1 MERTTTTAVRELCEM
16 HTHLLDKDI
25 QILENLS
32 TNLSL
37 IANLNKAN
45 IFIDCPVREGK
56 HAIVVAEASAYSVK
70 SVYDHPVVGKFAYE
84 AFEPAVF
91 YVLRTGKEMFVNR
104 ALTQE
109 GAMVQQSVVPVK
121 GECNRVI
128 AVLIME
134 KVIQEEPE
142 TSNQFERQDQQ
153 HSLVPE
159 FIEESIFLINNQN
172 RLVYTNPAAINL
184 VTEIGL
190 RDCVLGDSIFDCFPD
205 FADVLASKEEI
216 LMKEINIGKKAFQ
229 IKKFH
234 LGNKNSDETF
244 IIIRDLTELRDKE
257 RELISKSVAIRE
269 IHHRV
274 KNNLQTVASLLRL
287 QMRIGAPE
295 ESKPHL
301 LVSLNRVL
309 SISSVYEIILA
320 SSHADH
326 VDLLELIKKI
336 GDMIVYT
343 EDHTRNVLSIEYTG
357 ELHSIDS
364 DIGISV
370 ALVVNELIHNC
381 VKHAFMEGTEG
392 KITVCFQ
399 KDGSELEIQ
408 VRDDGIGYSP
418 AVKPSLGLDII
429 RMTVEND
436 LDGEFSIHRIKEG
449 TLASVRFPY
458 KR

>member
-1 MERTTTTAVRELCEM
+1 MEKTSSVRELCEM
-16 HTHLLDKDI
+16 HTNLIDKDI
-25 QILENLS
+25 CILGNLS
-32 TNLSL
+32 NNLTL
-37 IANLNKAN
+37 IANLNQAN
-45 IFIDCPVREGK
+45 VFIDCPVREGK
-56 HAIVVAEASAYSVK
+56 HAIVVAEQSAHSVK
-70 SVYDHPVVGKFAYE
+70 SVYNYSVIGKIAYE

-91 YVLRTGKEMFVNR
+91 YVLRTGKDMFVNR

-109 GAMVQQSVVPVK
+109 GVMVQQSVVPVR

-134 KVIQEEPE
+134 KAIQEEPE
-142 TSNQFERQDQQ
+142 TSNFFERQDEQN
-153 HSLVPE
+153 SLVPE

-172 RLVYTNPAAINL
+172 QIVYTNPAAINL
-184 VTEIGL
+184 VTDICLTE
-190 RDCVLGDSIFDCFPD
+190 CVLGTCIFDYFPS
-205 FADVLASKEEI
+205 FADVLASTEEV
-216 LMKEINIGKKAFQ
+216 LMKELYIGKKIFQ
-229 IKKFH
+229 VKKFH
-234 LGNKNSDETF
+234 IRGKKSKEAF
-244 IIIRDLTELRDKE
+244 IIFRDMTELREKE

-287 QMRIGAPE
+287 QMRMEVPE

-320 SSHADH
+320 SSHVDH

-336 GDMIVYT
+336 GDMIVYS
-343 EDHTRNVLSIEYTG
+343 ENQESKNLSIEYIG

-364 DIGISV
+364 DIAVSV
-370 ALVVNELIHNC
+370 ALVANELIYNC
-381 VKHAFMEGTEG
+381 VRHAFSGRTTG
-392 KITVCFQ
+392 KITVSFQ

-408 VRDDGIGYSP
+408 VLDNGIGYSP
-418 AVKPSLGLDII
+418 AAKPSLGLDII

-436 LDGEFSIHRIKEG
+436 LDGEFSVCRIMEG
-449 TLASVRFPY
+449 TLASIRFPY
-458 KR
+458 NR

>member
-1 MERTTTTAVRELCEM
+1 MERTMTVRELCEV

-45 IFIDCPVREGK
+45 VFIDCPVLEGK
-56 HAIVVAEASAYSVK
+56 HAIVVAEECGHSVK

-91 YVLRTGKEMFVNR
+91 YVLRTGKDMFVNR

-109 GAMVQQSVVPVK
+109 GAMVQQSVVPIK
-121 GECNRVI
+121 GECNHVI

-134 KVIQEEPE
+134 KVIHEEPE
-142 TSNQFERQDQQ
+142 TSKQFDRQDQQ
-153 HSLVPE
+153 NSLVPE

-184 VTEIGL
+184 VSEICMT
-190 RDCVLGDSIFDCFPD
+190 DCVLGESIFDYFPG
-205 FADVLASKEEI
+205 FADVIASKEDI
-216 LMKEINIGKKAFQ
+216 LMKEMNIGKKIFQ

-257 RELISKSVAIRE
+257 KELISKSVAIRE

-320 SSHADH
+320 SSQVDH
-326 VDLLELIKKI
+326 VDLLELIRKI
-336 GDMIVYT
+336 GDMIVHT
-343 EDHTRNVLSIEYTG
+343 EGHARQSLSIEYSG
-357 ELHSIDS
+357 DELHSIDS

-381 VKHAFMEGTEG
+381 VKHAFKEGTEG

-399 KDGSELEIQ
+399 KDGPELEIQ
-408 VRDDGIGYSP
+408 VKDDGIGYSP
-418 AVKPSLGLDII
+418 AVKPTLGLDII

>member
-1 MERTTTTAVRELCEM
+1 MERTTSVRELCEM

-32 TNLSL
+32 KNLSL
-37 IANLNKAN
+37 IADLNKAN
-45 IFIDCPVREGK
+45 VFIDCPVREGK
-56 HAIVVAEASAYSVK
+56 HAIVVAEESAHSVK

-91 YVLRTGKEMFVNR
+91 YVLRTGKDMFVNR

-109 GAMVQQSVVPVK
+109 GAMVQQSVVPIK

-134 KVIQEEPE
+134 KAILEEPE
-142 TSNQFERQDQQ
+142 TLNHFDRQEQQ
-153 HSLVPE
+153 NSLVPE
-159 FIEESIFLINNQN
+159 FIEESIFLINKQN
-172 RLVYTNPAAINL
+172 RIVYTNPAAINL
-184 VTEIGL
+184 VTENCL
-190 RDCVLGDSIFDCFPD
+190 MDCVLGDCIFEYFPSFSD
-205 FADVLASKEEI
+205 ILASKEEI
-216 LMKEINIGKKAFQ
+216 LMKEMTIGKKIFQ

-234 LGNKNSDETF
+234 LGNKKSNETF

-257 RELISKSVAIRE
+257 RELISKSVVIRE

-287 QMRIGAPE
+287 QMRIGVPK

-301 LVSLNRVL
+301 SVSLNRVL

-320 SSHADH
+320 SSHVDH

-336 GDMIVYT
+336 GDMIVCT
-343 EDHTRNVLSIEYTG
+343 EDQVRNDLSIEYMG

-381 VKHAFMEGTEG
+381 VKHAFIEGTEG

-408 VRDDGIGYSP
+408 VMDNGIGYSP
-418 AVKPSLGLDII
+418 EMKTSLGLDII

-436 LDGEFSIHRIKEG
+436 LNGEFSIHRIKEG

-458 KR
+458 NR

>member
-1 MERTTTTAVRELCEM
+1 MERTMTVRDLCEL
-16 HTHLLDKDI
+16 HTHLLDSDI

-45 IFIDCPVREGK
+45 VFIDCPVREGK
-56 HAIVVAEASAYSVK
+56 HAIVVAEACGHSVN

-91 YVLRTGKEMFVNR
+91 YVLRTGKDMFVNR

-109 GAMVQQSVVPVK
+109 GAMVQQSVVPIK

-134 KVIQEEPE
+134 KVIDDESE
-142 TSNQFERQDQQ
+142 TSNQFDRQDQQ
-153 HSLVPE
+153 NSLVPE

-172 RLVYTNPAAINL
+172 RLVYTNPSAINL
-184 VTEIGL
+184 VSEICMTE
-190 RDCVLGDSIFDCFPD
+190 CVLGEFIFEYFPD
-205 FADVLASKEEI
+205 FADVLASKEDI
-216 LMKEINIGKKAFQ
+216 LMKEMNIGKKNFQ

-234 LGNKNSDETF
+234 LGNKNSNETF

-257 RELISKSVAIRE
+257 RELISKAVAISE

-295 ESKPHL
+295 EIKPHL

-320 SSHADH
+320 SSEVEH
-326 VDLLELIKKI
+326 VDLLELIRKI
-336 GDMIVYT
+336 GDMIVHT
-343 EDHTRNVLSIEYTG
+343 EDQSRQCLSIEYSG
-357 ELHSIDS
+357 GLHSIDS

-381 VKHAFMEGTEG
+381 VKHAFKEGTEG
-392 KITVCFQ
+392 KITVCFV
-399 KDGSELEIQ
+399 KDGPELEIQ

-418 AVKPSLGLDII
+418 AMKPSLGLDII

>member
-1 MERTTTTAVRELCEM
+1 MTVRDLCAL
-16 HTHLLDKDI
+16 HTHLLDSDI

-32 TNLSL
+32 TNLPL
-37 IANLNKAN
+37 IADLNKAN
-45 IFIDCPVREGK
+45 VFIDCPVREGK
-56 HAIVVAEASAYSVK
+56 HAIVVAEACGHSLK

-91 YVLRTGKEMFVNR
+91 YVLRTGKDMFVNR

-109 GAMVQQSVVPVK
+109 GAMVQQSVVPIK

-134 KVIQEEPE
+134 KVIHEEPV
-142 TSNQFERQDQQ
+142 SFNQFDRQDQQ
-153 HSLVPE
+153 NSLVPE

-184 VTEIGL
+184 VSEICL
-190 RDCVLGDSIFDCFPD
+190 TDCVLGESIFDYFPG
-205 FADVLASKEEI
+205 FADVLASKEDI
-216 LMKEINIGKKAFQ
+216 LMKEMNIGKKIIQ
-229 IKKFH
+229 LKKFH
-234 LGNKNSDETF
+234 LGNKNSNETF

-287 QMRIGAPE
+287 QMRLGAPE

-320 SSHADH
+320 SSQVDH
-326 VDLLELIKKI
+326 VDLLELIRKI
-336 GDMIVYT
+336 GDMIVHT
-343 EDHTRNVLSIEYTG
+343 EGQARQCLSIEYRG

-381 VKHAFMEGTEG
+381 VKHAFKEGAEG
-392 KITVCFQ
+392 NITVCLQ
-399 KDGSELEIQ
+399 KDGPELELQ

-418 AVKPSLGLDII
+418 AMKPSLGLDII

-436 LDGEFSIHRIKEG
+436 LDGEFSIQRIKEG

>member
-1 MERTTTTAVRELCEM
+1 MTVRELCEM
-16 HTHLLDKDI
+16 YTHLLDKDI

-45 IFIDCPVREGK
+45 VFIDCPVREGK
-56 HAIVVAEASAYSVK
+56 HAIVVAEACGHSVK

-91 YVLRTGKEMFVNR
+91 YVLRTGKDMFVNR

-134 KVIQEEPE
+134 KVIHEEPE
-142 TSNQFERQDQQ
+142 TSKQFDRQDQQ
-153 HSLVPE
+153 NSLVPE

-184 VTEIGL
+184 VSEICL
-190 RDCVLGDSIFDCFPD
+190 TDCVLGESVFDYFPG
-205 FADVLASKEEI
+205 FADVLASKEDI
-216 LMKEINIGKKAFQ
+216 LVKEMNIGKKIFQ

-234 LGNKNSDETF
+234 LGNKNSNETF

-320 SSHADH
+320 SSQVDH
-326 VDLLELIKKI
+326 VDLLELIRKI
-336 GDMIVYT
+336 GDMIVHT
-343 EDHTRNVLSIEYTG
+343 EEHARQSLSIEYSG
-357 ELHSIDS
+357 DELHSIDS

-381 VKHAFMEGTEG
+381 VKHAFEEGTEG

-399 KDGSELEIQ
+399 KDGPELEIQ
-408 VRDDGIGYSP
+408 VRDDGIGYSQ
-418 AVKPSLGLDII
+418 ALKPSLGLDII

>member
-1 MERTTTTAVRELCEM
+1 MERTMTVRDLCAL
-16 HTHLLDKDI
+16 HTHLLDSDI

-32 TNLSL
+32 TNLPL
-37 IANLNKAN
+37 IADLNKAN
-45 IFIDCPVREGK
+45 VFIDCPVREGK
-56 HAIVVAEASAYSVK
+56 HAIVVAEACGHSLK

-91 YVLRTGKEMFVNR
+91 YVLRTGKDMFVNR

-109 GAMVQQSVVPVK
+109 GAMVQQSVVPIK

-134 KVIQEEPE
+134 KVIHEEPV
-142 TSNQFERQDQQ
+142 SFNQFDRQDQQ
-153 HSLVPE
+153 NSLVPE

-184 VTEIGL
+184 VSEICL
-190 RDCVLGDSIFDCFPD
+190 TDCVLGESIFDYFPG
-205 FADVLASKEEI
+205 FADVLASKEDI
-216 LMKEINIGKKAFQ
+216 LMKEMNIGKKIIQ
-229 IKKFH
+229 LKKFH
-234 LGNKNSDETF
+234 LGNKNSNETF

-287 QMRIGAPE
+287 QMRLGAPE

-320 SSHADH
+320 SSQVDH
-326 VDLLELIKKI
+326 VDLLELIRKI
-336 GDMIVYT
+336 GDMIVHT
-343 EDHTRNVLSIEYTG
+343 EGQARQCLSIEYRG

-381 VKHAFMEGTEG
+381 VKHAFKEGAEG
-392 KITVCFQ
+392 NITVCLQ
-399 KDGSELEIQ
+399 KDGPELELQ

-418 AVKPSLGLDII
+418 AMKPSLGLDII

-436 LDGEFSIHRIKEG
+436 LDGEFSIQRIKEG

>member
-1 MERTTTTAVRELCEM
+1 MERTMTVRDLCAL
-16 HTHLLDKDI
+16 HTHLLDSDI

-37 IANLNKAN
+37 IADLNKAN
-45 IFIDCPVREGK
+45 VFIDCPVREGK
-56 HAIVVAEASAYSVK
+56 HAIVVAEACGHSVK

-91 YVLRTGKEMFVNR
+91 YVLRTGKDMFVNR

-109 GAMVQQSVVPVK
+109 GAMVQQSVVPIK

-134 KVIQEEPE
+134 KVIHEEPE
-142 TSNQFERQDQQ
+142 SFNRFDRQDQQ
-153 HSLVPE
+153 NSLVPE

-184 VTEIGL
+184 VSEICL
-190 RDCVLGDSIFDCFPD
+190 TDCVLGESIFDYFPG
-205 FADVLASKEEI
+205 FADVLASKEDI
-216 LMKEINIGKKAFQ
+216 LMKEMNIGKKIIQ

-234 LGNKNSDETF
+234 LGNKNSNETF

-287 QMRIGAPE
+287 QMRLGAPE

-320 SSHADH
+320 SSQVDH
-326 VDLLELIKKI
+326 VDLLELIRKI
-336 GDMIVYT
+336 GDMIVHT
-343 EDHTRNVLSIEYTG
+343 EGQARQCVSIEYRG

-381 VKHAFMEGTEG
+381 VKHAFKEGTG
-392 KITVCFQ
+392 NITVCLQ
-399 KDGSELEIQ
+399 KDGPELELQ

-418 AVKPSLGLDII
+418 AMKPSLGLDII
-429 RMTVEND
+429 RMTVESD
-436 LDGEFSIHRIKEG
+436 LDGEFSIQRIKEG

>member
-1 MERTTTTAVRELCEM
+1 MERTMTVRDLCEL
-16 HTHLLDKDI
+16 HTHLLDSDI
-25 QILENLS
+25 HILENLS

-45 IFIDCPVREGK
+45 VFIDCPVREGK
-56 HAIVVAEASAYSVK
+56 HAIVVAEACGHSVN

-91 YVLRTGKEMFVNR
+91 YVLRTGKDMFVNR

-109 GAMVQQSVVPVK
+109 GAMVQQSVVPIK

-134 KVIQEEPE
+134 KLIDEEPE
-142 TSNQFERQDQQ
+142 TSNQFDRQDQQ
-153 HSLVPE
+153 NSLVPE

-172 RLVYTNPAAINL
+172 RLVYTNPSAINL
-184 VTEIGL
+184 VSEICMTE
-190 RDCVLGDSIFDCFPD
+190 CVLGESIFEYFPD
-205 FADVLASKEEI
+205 FADVLASKEDI
-216 LMKEINIGKKAFQ
+216 LMKEMNIGKKIFQ

-234 LGNKNSDETF
+234 LGNKNSNETF

-295 ESKPHL
+295 EIKPHL

-320 SSHADH
+320 SSEVDH
-326 VDLLELIKKI
+326 VDLLELIRKI
-336 GDMIVYT
+336 GDMIVHT
-343 EDHTRNVLSIEYTG
+343 ENHARQSLSIEYSG
-357 ELHSIDS
+357 GGFHSIDS

-381 VKHAFMEGTEG
+381 VKHAFKEGMEG
-392 KITVCFQ
+392 KITVCLQ
-399 KDGSELEIQ
+399 KDDPELEIQ
-408 VRDDGIGYSP
+408 VKDDGIGYSP
-418 AVKPSLGLDII
+418 AMKPSLGLDII

>member
-1 MERTTTTAVRELCEM
+1 MERTMTVRELCEM

-45 IFIDCPVREGK
+45 IFIDCPVLEGK
-56 HAIVVAEASAYSVK
+56 HAIVVAEACGHSVK

-91 YVLRTGKEMFVNR
+91 YVLRTGKDMFVNR

-109 GAMVQQSVVPVK
+109 GAMVQQSVVPIR
-121 GECNRVI
+121 GGCNRVI

-134 KVIQEEPE
+134 KVIHEELE
-142 TSNQFERQDQQ
+142 TSKQFDRQDQQ
-153 HSLVPE
+153 NSLVPE

-184 VTEIGL
+184 VSDICMT
-190 RDCVLGDSIFDCFPD
+190 DCVLGESIFDYFPGL
-205 FADVLASKEEI
+205 ADVLASKEDI
-216 LMKEINIGKKAFQ
+216 LMKEMNIGKKIFQ

-320 SSHADH
+320 SSQVDH
-326 VDLLELIKKI
+326 VDLLELIRKI
-336 GDMIVYT
+336 GDMIVHT
-343 EDHTRNVLSIEYTG
+343 EGHARQRLSIEYSGG

-381 VKHAFMEGTEG
+381 VKHAFKEGMEG

-399 KDGSELEIQ
+399 KDGPELEIQ
-408 VRDDGIGYSP
+408 VKDDGIGYSP
-418 AVKPSLGLDII
+418 AVKPTLGLDII

>member
-1 MERTTTTAVRELCEM
+1 MERTMTVRDLCEL
-16 HTHLLDKDI
+16 HTLLLDSDI

-45 IFIDCPVREGK
+45 VFIDCPVREGK
-56 HAIVVAEASAYSVK
+56 HAIVVAEACGHSVN

-91 YVLRTGKEMFVNR
+91 YVLRTGKDMFVNR

-109 GAMVQQSVVPVK
+109 GAMVQQSVVPIK

-134 KVIQEEPE
+134 KVMDEEPE
-142 TSNQFERQDQQ
+142 TSNQFDRQDQQ
-153 HSLVPE
+153 NSLVPE

-172 RLVYTNPAAINL
+172 RLVYTNPSAINL
-184 VTEIGL
+184 VSEICMTE
-190 RDCVLGDSIFDCFPD
+190 CVLGESIFEYFPG
-205 FADVLASKEEI
+205 FADVLASKEDI
-216 LMKEINIGKKAFQ
+216 LMKEMNIGKKIFQ

-234 LGNKNSDETF
+234 LGNKNSNEMF

-295 ESKPHL
+295 EIKPHL

-320 SSHADH
+320 SSEVEH
-326 VDLLELIKKI
+326 VDLLELIRKI
-336 GDMIVYT
+336 GDMIVHT
-343 EDHTRNVLSIEYTG
+343 EGHARQCLSIEYNG

-381 VKHAFMEGTEG
+381 VKHAFKEGSEG
-392 KITVCFQ
+392 KITVCLQ
-399 KDGSELEIQ
+399 KDEPVLEIQ
-408 VRDDGIGYSP
+408 VRDDGIGYTP
-418 AVKPSLGLDII
+418 AMKPSLGLDII

>member
-1 MERTTTTAVRELCEM
+1 MERTMTVRDLCEL
-16 HTHLLDKDI
+16 HTHLLDRDI

-32 TNLSL
+32 MNLSL
-37 IANLNKAN
+37 IADLNKAN
-45 IFIDCPVREGK
+45 VFIDCPVREGR
-56 HAIVVAEASAYSVK
+56 HAIVVAEACGHSVK
-70 SVYDHPVVGKFAYE
+70 SVYIHPVVGKFAYE

-91 YVLRTGKEMFVNR
+91 YVLRTGKDMFVNR

-109 GAMVQQSVVPVK
+109 GAMVQQSVVPIK

-134 KVIQEEPE
+134 KVIHEEPE
-142 TSNQFERQDQQ
+142 SLNQFDRQDQQ
-153 HSLVPE
+153 NSLVPE

-184 VTEIGL
+184 VSEICL
-190 RDCVLGDSIFDCFPD
+190 TDCVLGESIFDYFPG
-205 FADVLASKEEI
+205 FADVLVSKEDI
-216 LMKEINIGKKAFQ
+216 LMKEMNIGKKIIQ

-234 LGNKNSDETF
+234 LGNKNSNETF

-287 QMRIGAPE
+287 QMRLGAPE

-320 SSHADH
+320 SSQVDH
-326 VDLLELIKKI
+326 VDLLELIEKI
-336 GDMIVYT
+336 GDMIVHT
-343 EDHTRNVLSIEYTG
+343 EDQARQCLSIEYSG

-381 VKHAFMEGTEG
+381 VKHAFKEGAEG
-392 KITVCFQ
+392 KITVCLQ
-399 KDGSELEIQ
+399 KDGPELEIQ

-418 AVKPSLGLDII
+418 AMKPSLGLDII

-436 LDGEFSIHRIKEG
+436 LDGEFSIQRIKEG

>member
-1 MERTTTTAVRELCEM
+1 MERTMTVRDLCAL
-16 HTHLLDKDI
+16 HTQLLDSDI
-25 QILENLS
+25 QILENLA
-32 TNLSL
+32 TNLPL
-37 IANLNKAN
+37 IADLNKAN
-45 IFIDCPVREGK
+45 VFIDCPVREGK
-56 HAIVVAEASAYSVK
+56 HAIVVAEACGHSVK

-91 YVLRTGKEMFVNR
+91 YVLRTGKDVFVNR

-109 GAMVQQSVVPVK
+109 GAMVQQSVVPIK

-134 KVIQEEPE
+134 KVIHEEPV
-142 TSNQFERQDQQ
+142 SFNQFDRQDQQ
-153 HSLVPE
+153 NSLVPE

-184 VTEIGL
+184 VSEICL
-190 RDCVLGDSIFDCFPD
+190 TDCVLGESIFDYFPG
-205 FADVLASKEEI
+205 FADVLASKEDI
-216 LMKEINIGKKAFQ
+216 LMKEMNIGKKIIQ
-229 IKKFH
+229 LKKFH
-234 LGNKNSDETF
+234 LGNKNSNETF

-287 QMRIGAPE
+287 QMRLGAPE

-320 SSHADH
+320 SSQVDH
-326 VDLLELIKKI
+326 VDLLELIRKI
-336 GDMIVYT
+336 GDMIVHT
-343 EDHTRNVLSIEYTG
+343 EGQARQCLSIEYSG

-370 ALVVNELIHNC
+370 SLVVNELIHNC
-381 VKHAFMEGTEG
+381 VKHAFKEGTEG
-392 KITVCFQ
+392 KITVCLQ
-399 KDGSELEIQ
+399 KDGPELELQ

-436 LDGEFSIHRIKEG
+436 LDGEFSIQRIKEG

>member
-1 MERTTTTAVRELCEM
+1 MERTMTVRELCEM

-32 TNLSL
+32 MNLSL

-45 IFIDCPVREGK
+45 VFIDCPVREGK
-56 HAIVVAEASAYSVK
+56 HAIVLAEACGHSVK
-70 SVYDHPVVGKFAYE
+70 SVYEHPVVGKFAYE

-91 YVLRTGKEMFVNR
+91 YVLRTGKDMFVNR

-109 GAMVQQSVVPVK
+109 GAMVQQSVVPIK

-134 KVIQEEPE
+134 KVIHEEPE
-142 TSNQFERQDQQ
+142 TSNQFDRQDQQ
-153 HSLVPE
+153 NSLVPE

-184 VTEIGL
+184 VSEICL
-190 RDCVLGDSIFDCFPD
+190 TDCVLGESIFGYFPGI
-205 FADVLASKEEI
+205 ADVLASKEDI
-216 LMKEINIGKKAFQ
+216 LMKEMNIGKKIFQ

-234 LGNKNSDETF
+234 LGNKNSNETF

-287 QMRIGAPE
+287 QMRMGAPE

-320 SSHADH
+320 SSQVDH
-326 VDLLELIKKI
+326 VDLLELIRKI

-343 EDHTRNVLSIEYTG
+343 EDQARQSLSIEYSGG

-381 VKHAFMEGTEG
+381 VKHAFKEGTEG

-399 KDGSELEIQ
+399 KDGPELEIQ
-408 VRDDGIGYSP
+408 VRDDGIGYSQ
-418 AVKPSLGLDII
+418 ASKPSLGLDII

-436 LDGEFSIHRIKEG
+436 LEGEFSIHRIKEG

>member
-1 MERTTTTAVRELCEM
+1 MERTTSVRELCEM

-37 IANLNKAN
+37 IADLNKAN
-45 IFIDCPVREGK
+45 VFIDCPVREGK
-56 HAIVVAEASAYSVK
+56 HAIVVAEACAHSVK

-91 YVLRTGKEMFVNR
+91 YVLRTGKDMFVNR

-134 KVIQEEPE
+134 KAILEEPE
-142 TSNQFERQDQQ
+142 TLNHFDRQEQQ
-153 HSLVPE
+153 NSLVPE
-159 FIEESIFLINNQN
+159 FIEESIFLINKQN
-172 RLVYTNPAAINL
+172 RIVYTNPAAINL
-184 VTEIGL
+184 VTENCL
-190 RDCVLGDSIFDCFPD
+190 MDCVLGDCIFEYFPSFSD
-205 FADVLASKEEI
+205 ILASKEEI
-216 LMKEINIGKKAFQ
+216 LMKEMTIGKKIFQ

-234 LGNKNSDETF
+234 LGNKKSNETF

-287 QMRIGAPE
+287 QMRIGAPK

-320 SSHADH
+320 SSHVDH

-336 GDMIVYT
+336 GDMIVCT
-343 EDHTRNVLSIEYTG
+343 EDQVRNDLSIEYTG

-381 VKHAFMEGTEG
+381 VKHAFIEGTEG

-408 VRDDGIGYSP
+408 VMDNGIGYSP
-418 AVKPSLGLDII
+418 AMKPSLGLDII

-436 LDGEFSIHRIKEG
+436 LNGEFSIHRIKEG

-458 KR
+458 NR

>member
-1 MERTTTTAVRELCEM
+1 MERTMTVRDLCAL
-16 HTHLLDKDI
+16 HTHLLNNDI

-32 TNLSL
+32 TNLPL
-37 IANLNKAN
+37 IADLNKAN
-45 IFIDCPVREGK
+45 VFIDCPVREGK
-56 HAIVVAEASAYSVK
+56 HAIVVAEACGHSVK

-91 YVLRTGKEMFVNR
+91 YVLRTGKDMFVNR

-109 GAMVQQSVVPVK
+109 GAMVQQSVVPIK

-134 KVIQEEPE
+134 KVIHEERE
-142 TSNQFERQDQQ
+142 SFNQFDRQDQQ
-153 HSLVPE
+153 NSLVPE

-184 VTEIGL
+184 VSEICL
-190 RDCVLGDSIFDCFPD
+190 TDCVLGESIFDYFPG
-205 FADVLASKEEI
+205 FADVLASKEDI
-216 LMKEINIGKKAFQ
+216 LMKEMNIGKKIIQ
-229 IKKFH
+229 LKKFH
-234 LGNKNSDETF
+234 LGNKNSNETF

-287 QMRIGAPE
+287 QMRLGAPE

-320 SSHADH
+320 SSQVDH
-326 VDLLELIKKI
+326 VDLLELIRKI
-336 GDMIVYT
+336 GDMIVHT
-343 EDHTRNVLSIEYTG
+343 EGQARQCVSIEYRG

-381 VKHAFMEGTEG
+381 VKHAFKEETEG
-392 KITVCFQ
+392 NITVSLQ
-399 KDGSELEIQ
+399 KDGPELELQ

-436 LDGEFSIHRIKEG
+436 LDGEFSIQRIKEG

-458 KR
+458 MR

>member
-1 MERTTTTAVRELCEM
+1 MERTMTVRELCEM

-45 IFIDCPVREGK
+45 VFIDCPVLEGK
-56 HAIVVAEASAYSVK
+56 HAIVVSEACGHSVK

-91 YVLRTGKEMFVNR
+91 YVLRTGKDMFVNR

-109 GAMVQQSVVPVK
+109 GAMVQQSVVPIK

-134 KVIQEEPE
+134 KVIHEEPE
-142 TSNQFERQDQQ
+142 TSKQFDRQDQQ
-153 HSLVPE
+153 NSLVPE
-159 FIEESIFLINNQN
+159 FIEESIFLINKQN

-184 VTEIGL
+184 VSDICMT
-190 RDCVLGDSIFDCFPD
+190 DCVLGESIFDYFPG
-205 FADVLASKEEI
+205 FADVLASKEDI
-216 LMKEINIGKKAFQ
+216 LMKEMNIGKKIFQ

-320 SSHADH
+320 SSQVDH
-326 VDLLELIKKI
+326 VDLLELIRKI
-336 GDMIVYT
+336 GDMIVHT
-343 EDHTRNVLSIEYTG
+343 EGHARQSLSIEYSG
-357 ELHSIDS
+357 DELHSIDS
-364 DIGISV
+364 DIGISI

-381 VKHAFMEGTEG
+381 VKHAFKEGTEG
-392 KITVCFQ
+392 KIAVCFQ
-399 KDGSELEIQ
+399 KDGPELEIQ
-408 VRDDGIGYSP
+408 VKDDGIGYSP
-418 AVKPSLGLDII
+418 AVKPTLGLDII

>member
-1 MERTTTTAVRELCEM
+1 M
-16 HTHLLDKDI
+16 
-25 QILENLS
+25 
-32 TNLSL
+32 
-37 IANLNKAN
+37 
-45 IFIDCPVREGK
+45 
-56 HAIVVAEASAYSVK
+56 
-70 SVYDHPVVGKFAYE
+70 
-84 AFEPAVF
+84 
-91 YVLRTGKEMFVNR
+91 
-104 ALTQE
+104 
-109 GAMVQQSVVPVK
+109 
-121 GECNRVI
+121 
-128 AVLIME
+128 
-134 KVIQEEPE
+134 
-142 TSNQFERQDQQ
+142 QDQQ
-153 HSLVPE
+153 NSLVPE
-159 FIEESIFLINNQN
+159 FIEESILLINNQN

-184 VTEIGL
+184 VSEICL
-190 RDCVLGDSIFDCFPD
+190 TDCVLGESIFDYFPG
-205 FADVLASKEEI
+205 FADVLASKEDI
-216 LMKEINIGKKAFQ
+216 LMKEMNIGKKIIQ

-234 LGNKNSDETF
+234 LGNKNSNETF

-287 QMRIGAPE
+287 QMRLGAPE

-320 SSHADH
+320 SSQVDH
-326 VDLLELIKKI
+326 VDLLELIRKI
-336 GDMIVYT
+336 GDMIVHT
-343 EDHTRNVLSIEYTG
+343 EGQARQCLSIEYRG

-381 VKHAFMEGTEG
+381 VKHAFKEGTEG
-392 KITVCFQ
+392 KITVFLQ
-399 KDGSELEIQ
+399 KDGPELELQ

-418 AVKPSLGLDII
+418 AMKPSLGLDII

-436 LDGEFSIHRIKEG
+436 LDGEFSIQRIKEG

>member
-1 MERTTTTAVRELCEM
+1 MERTMTVRELCEM

-25 QILENLS
+25 LILENLS
-32 TNLSL
+32 TNLTL

-45 IFIDCPVREGK
+45 VFIDCPVREGK
-56 HAIVVAEASAYSVK
+56 HAIVVAEACGQSVK
-70 SVYDHPVVGKFAYE
+70 SVYDHPVVGKYAYE

-91 YVLRTGKEMFVNR
+91 YVFRTGKDMFVNR

-109 GAMVQQSVVPVK
+109 GAMVQQSVVPIK

-134 KVIQEEPE
+134 KVIHEEPE
-142 TSNQFERQDQQ
+142 KTKQFEGQDQQ

-159 FIEESIFLINNQN
+159 FIEESIFLINDQN

-184 VTEIGL
+184 VSEICL
-190 RDCVLGDSIFDCFPD
+190 TDCVLGEPILDYFPG

-216 LMKEINIGKKAFQ
+216 LMMEMNMGKKIFQ

-234 LGNKNSDETF
+234 LGNKNSNETF

-320 SSHADH
+320 SSQVDH
-326 VDLLELIKKI
+326 VDLLELIRKI

-343 EDHTRNVLSIEYTG
+343 GDHARHSISIEYSG
-357 ELHSIDS
+357 DELHSIDS
-364 DIGISV
+364 GIGISV
-370 ALVVNELIHNC
+370 ALVVNELIQNC
-381 VKHAFMEGTEG
+381 VKHAFKEGMEG

-399 KDGSELEIQ
+399 KEGPELNIQ
-408 VRDDGIGYSP
+408 VRDDGIGYSQ
-418 AVKPSLGLDII
+418 ASKPSLGLDII

-436 LDGEFSIHRIKEG
+436 LEGEFSIHRVKEG

>member
-1 MERTTTTAVRELCEM
+1 MERTTAVRELCEM

-25 QILENLS
+25 QTLENLS
-32 TNLSL
+32 ANLSL

-45 IFIDCPVREGK
+45 VFIDCPVLEGK
-56 HAIVVAEASAYSVK
+56 HAIVVAEASAHSVK

-91 YVLRTGKEMFVNR
+91 YVLRTGKDMFVNR

-109 GAMVQQSVVPVK
+109 GAMVEQSVVPVK

-142 TSNQFERQDQQ
+142 TFNQFGRQDQQ
-153 HSLVPE
+153 NSLVPE
-159 FIEESIFLINNQN
+159 FIEESIFLINSQN

-184 VTEIGL
+184 VTEICL
-190 RDCVLGDSIFDCFPD
+190 TDCVLGDSILNYFPG

-216 LMKEINIGKKAFQ
+216 LMMELNIGKKIFQ
-229 IKKFH
+229 IRKFH
-234 LGNKNSDETF
+234 LGNKNANETF

-320 SSHADH
+320 SSHVDH

-336 GDMIVYT
+336 GDMIVCM
-343 EDHTRNVLSIEYTG
+343 EDHARNVISIEYSG
-357 ELHSIDS
+357 
-364 DIGISV
+364 
-370 ALVVNELIHNC
+370 
-381 VKHAFMEGTEG
+381 
-392 KITVCFQ
+392 
-399 KDGSELEIQ
+399 
-408 VRDDGIGYSP
+408 
-418 AVKPSLGLDII
+418 
-429 RMTVEND
+429 
-436 LDGEFSIHRIKEG
+436 
-449 TLASVRFPY
+449 ASFH
-458 KR
+458 

>member
-1 MERTTTTAVRELCEM
+1 MERTMIVRDLCAL
-16 HTHLLDKDI
+16 HTHLLDSDI

-32 TNLSL
+32 TNLPL
-37 IANLNKAN
+37 IADLNKAN
-45 IFIDCPVREGK
+45 VFIDCPVREGK
-56 HAIVVAEASAYSVK
+56 HAIVVAEACGHSVK

-91 YVLRTGKEMFVNR
+91 YVLRTGKDMFVNR

-109 GAMVQQSVVPVK
+109 GVMVQQSVVPIK

-134 KVIQEEPE
+134 KVIHEEPE
-142 TSNQFERQDQQ
+142 SFNQFDRQDQQ
-153 HSLVPE
+153 NSLVPE

-184 VTEIGL
+184 VSEICL
-190 RDCVLGDSIFDCFPD
+190 TDCALGESIFDYFPG
-205 FADVLASKEEI
+205 FADVLASKEDI
-216 LMKEINIGKKAFQ
+216 LMKEMNIGKKIIQ

-234 LGNKNSDETF
+234 LGNKNSNETF

-287 QMRIGAPE
+287 QMRLGVPE

-320 SSHADH
+320 SSQVDH
-326 VDLLELIKKI
+326 VDLLELIRKI
-336 GDMIVYT
+336 GDMIVHT
-343 EDHTRNVLSIEYTG
+343 EGQARQCVSIEYRG

-381 VKHAFMEGTEG
+381 VKHAFKEGTEG
-392 KITVCFQ
+392 NITVCLQ
-399 KDGSELEIQ
+399 KDGPELELQ

-418 AVKPSLGLDII
+418 AMKPSLGLDII

-436 LDGEFSIHRIKEG
+436 LDGEFSIQRIKEG

>member
-1 MERTTTTAVRELCEM
+1 MVRTMTVRDLCEL
-16 HTHLLDKDI
+16 HTHLLDSDI

-45 IFIDCPVREGK
+45 VFIDCPVREGK
-56 HAIVVAEASAYSVK
+56 HAIVVAEACGHSVN

-91 YVLRTGKEMFVNR
+91 YVLRTGKDMFVNR

-109 GAMVQQSVVPVK
+109 GAMVQQSVVPIK

-134 KVIQEEPE
+134 KVIDEEPE
-142 TSNQFERQDQQ
+142 TSNQFDRQDQQ
-153 HSLVPE
+153 NSLVPE
-159 FIEESIFLINNQN
+159 FIEESIFLINNQS
-172 RLVYTNPAAINL
+172 RLVYTNPSAINL
-184 VTEIGL
+184 VSEICMTE
-190 RDCVLGDSIFDCFPD
+190 CVLGESIFEYFPG
-205 FADVLASKEEI
+205 FADVLASKEDI
-216 LMKEINIGKKAFQ
+216 LMKEMKIGKKIFQ

-234 LGNKNSDETF
+234 LGNKNSNETF

-295 ESKPHL
+295 EIKPHL

-320 SSHADH
+320 SSEVDH
-326 VDLLELIKKI
+326 VDLLELIRKI
-336 GDMIVYT
+336 GDMIVLT
-343 EDHTRNVLSIEYTG
+343 EDYARQSLSIEYSGG
-357 ELHSIDS
+357 EFHSIDS

-381 VKHAFMEGTEG
+381 VKHAFKEGSEG
-392 KITVCFQ
+392 KITVCLQ
-399 KDGSELEIQ
+399 KDDPVLEIQ

-418 AVKPSLGLDII
+418 AMKPSLGLDII

>member
-1 MERTTTTAVRELCEM
+1 MERTMTVRELCEM
-16 HTHLLDKDI
+16 YTHLLDKDI

-45 IFIDCPVREGK
+45 VFIDCPVREGK
-56 HAIVVAEASAYSVK
+56 HAIVVAEACGHSVK

-91 YVLRTGKEMFVNR
+91 YVLRTGKDMFVNR

-134 KVIQEEPE
+134 KVIHEEPE
-142 TSNQFERQDQQ
+142 TSKQFDRQDQQ
-153 HSLVPE
+153 NSLVPE

-184 VTEIGL
+184 VSEICL
-190 RDCVLGDSIFDCFPD
+190 TDCVLGESVFDYFPG
-205 FADVLASKEEI
+205 FADVLASKEDI
-216 LMKEINIGKKAFQ
+216 LVKEMNIGKKIFQ

-234 LGNKNSDETF
+234 LGNKNSNETF

-320 SSHADH
+320 SSQVDH
-326 VDLLELIKKI
+326 VDLLELIRKI
-336 GDMIVYT
+336 GDMIVHT
-343 EDHTRNVLSIEYTG
+343 EEHARQSLSIEYSG
-357 ELHSIDS
+357 DELHSIDS

-381 VKHAFMEGTEG
+381 VKHAFEEGTEG

-399 KDGSELEIQ
+399 KDGPELEIQ
-408 VRDDGIGYSP
+408 VRDDGIGYSQ
-418 AVKPSLGLDII
+418 ALKPSLGLDII

>member
-1 MERTTTTAVRELCEM
+1 MERTMTVRDLCAL
-16 HTHLLDKDI
+16 HTHLLDSDI

-32 TNLSL
+32 TNLPL
-37 IANLNKAN
+37 IADLNKAN
-45 IFIDCPVREGK
+45 LFIDCPVREGK
-56 HAIVVAEASAYSVK
+56 HAIVVAEACGHSVK

-91 YVLRTGKEMFVNR
+91 YVLRTGKDMFVNR

-109 GAMVQQSVVPVK
+109 GAMVQQSVVPIK

-134 KVIQEEPE
+134 KVIHEEPE
-142 TSNQFERQDQQ
+142 PFNQFDRQDQQ
-153 HSLVPE
+153 NSLVPE

-184 VTEIGL
+184 VSEICL
-190 RDCVLGDSIFDCFPD
+190 TDCVLGESIFDYFPG
-205 FADVLASKEEI
+205 FADVLASKEDI
-216 LMKEINIGKKAFQ
+216 LMKEMSIGKKIIQ
-229 IKKFH
+229 LKKFH
-234 LGNKNSDETF
+234 LGNKNSNETF

-287 QMRIGAPE
+287 QMRLGAPE

-320 SSHADH
+320 SSQVDH
-326 VDLLELIKKI
+326 VDLLELIRKI
-336 GDMIVYT
+336 GDMIVHT
-343 EDHTRNVLSIEYTG
+343 EGQARQCASIEYRG

-381 VKHAFMEGTEG
+381 VKHAFKEGTEG
-392 KITVCFQ
+392 NITVSLQ
-399 KDGSELEIQ
+399 KDGPELELQ
-408 VRDDGIGYSP
+408 VRDNGIGYSP

-436 LDGEFSIHRIKEG
+436 LDGEFSIQRIKEG

>member
-1 MERTTTTAVRELCEM
+1 MERTMTVRDLCAL
-16 HTHLLDKDI
+16 HTHLLDSDI

-32 TNLSL
+32 TNLPL
-37 IANLNKAN
+37 IADLNKAN
-45 IFIDCPVREGK
+45 VFIDCPVREGK
-56 HAIVVAEASAYSVK
+56 HAIVVAEACGHSVK

-91 YVLRTGKEMFVNR
+91 YVLRTGKDMFVNR

-109 GAMVQQSVVPVK
+109 GAMVQQSVVPIK

-134 KVIQEEPE
+134 KVIHEEPE
-142 TSNQFERQDQQ
+142 PFNQFDRQDQQ
-153 HSLVPE
+153 NSLVPE
-159 FIEESIFLINNQN
+159 FIEESIFLINNQS

-184 VTEIGL
+184 VSEICL
-190 RDCVLGDSIFDCFPD
+190 TDCVLGESIFDYFPG
-205 FADVLASKEEI
+205 FADVLASKEDI
-216 LMKEINIGKKAFQ
+216 LMKEMNLGKKIIQ
-229 IKKFH
+229 LKKFH
-234 LGNKNSDETF
+234 LGNKNSNETF

-287 QMRIGAPE
+287 QMRLGAPE

-320 SSHADH
+320 SSQVDH
-326 VDLLELIKKI
+326 VDLLELIRKI
-336 GDMIVYT
+336 GDMIVHT
-343 EDHTRNVLSIEYTG
+343 EGQARQCVSIEYRG

-381 VKHAFMEGTEG
+381 VKHAFKEGTEG
-392 KITVCFQ
+392 KITVSLQ
-399 KDGSELEIQ
+399 KDGPELELQ

-418 AVKPSLGLDII
+418 AVKPTLGLDII

-436 LDGEFSIHRIKEG
+436 LDGEFSIQRIKEG

>member
-1 MERTTTTAVRELCEM
+1 M

-32 TNLSL
+32 KNLSL
-37 IANLNKAN
+37 IADLNKAN
-45 IFIDCPVREGK
+45 VFIDCPVREGK
-56 HAIVVAEASAYSVK
+56 HAIVVAEESAHSVK

-91 YVLRTGKEMFVNR
+91 YVLRTGKDMFVNR

-109 GAMVQQSVVPVK
+109 GAMVQQSVVPIK

-134 KVIQEEPE
+134 KAILEEPE
-142 TSNQFERQDQQ
+142 TLNHFDRQEQQ
-153 HSLVPE
+153 NSLVPE
-159 FIEESIFLINNQN
+159 FIEESIFLINKQN
-172 RLVYTNPAAINL
+172 RIVYTNPAAINL
-184 VTEIGL
+184 VTENCL
-190 RDCVLGDSIFDCFPD
+190 MDCVLGDCIFEYFPSFSD
-205 FADVLASKEEI
+205 ILASKEEI
-216 LMKEINIGKKAFQ
+216 LMKEMTIGKKIFQ

-234 LGNKNSDETF
+234 LGNKKSNETF

-257 RELISKSVAIRE
+257 RELISKSVVIRE

-287 QMRIGAPE
+287 QMRIGVPK

-301 LVSLNRVL
+301 SVSLNRVL

-320 SSHADH
+320 SSHVDH

-336 GDMIVYT
+336 GDMIVCT
-343 EDHTRNVLSIEYTG
+343 EDQVRNDLSIEYMG

-381 VKHAFMEGTEG
+381 VKHAFIEGTEG

-408 VRDDGIGYSP
+408 VMDNGIGYSP
-418 AVKPSLGLDII
+418 EMKTSLGLDII

-436 LDGEFSIHRIKEG
+436 LNGEFSIHRIKEG

-458 KR
+458 NR

>member
-1 MERTTTTAVRELCEM
+1 MERTMTVRDLCAL
-16 HTHLLDKDI
+16 HTQLLDSDI

-32 TNLSL
+32 TNLPL
-37 IANLNKAN
+37 IADLNKAN
-45 IFIDCPVREGK
+45 VFIDCPVREGK
-56 HAIVVAEASAYSVK
+56 HAIVVAEACGHSVK

-91 YVLRTGKEMFVNR
+91 YVLRTGKDMFVNR

-109 GAMVQQSVVPVK
+109 GAMVQQSVVPIK

-134 KVIQEEPE
+134 KVIHEEPE
-142 TSNQFERQDQQ
+142 SFNQFDRQDQQ
-153 HSLVPE
+153 NSLVPE

-184 VTEIGL
+184 VSEICL
-190 RDCVLGDSIFDCFPD
+190 TDCVLGESIFDYFPG
-205 FADVLASKEEI
+205 FADVLASKEDI
-216 LMKEINIGKKAFQ
+216 LMKEMNIGKKIIQ
-229 IKKFH
+229 LKKFH
-234 LGNKNSDETF
+234 LGNKNSNETF

-287 QMRIGAPE
+287 QMRLGAPE

-320 SSHADH
+320 SSQVDH
-326 VDLLELIKKI
+326 VDLLELIRKI
-336 GDMIVYT
+336 GDMIVHT
-343 EDHTRNVLSIEYTG
+343 EDQARQCVSIEYRG

-392 KITVCFQ
+392 NITVSLQ
-399 KDGSELEIQ
+399 KDGPELELQ

-436 LDGEFSIHRIKEG
+436 LDGEFSIQRIKEG

>member
-1 MERTTTTAVRELCEM
+1 MERTMTVRELCKV
-16 HTHLLDKDI
+16 HTQLLDKDI
-25 QILENLS
+25 QVLENLS

-37 IANLNKAN
+37 IADLNKAN
-45 IFIDCPVREGK
+45 VFIDCPVLERK
-56 HAIVVAEASAYSVK
+56 HAIVVAEACGHSVK

-91 YVLRTGKEMFVNR
+91 YVLRTGKDMFVNR

-109 GAMVQQSVVPVK
+109 GAMVQQSVVPIK

-134 KVIQEEPE
+134 KVIHEEPE
-142 TSNQFERQDQQ
+142 TSRQFDRQDQQ
-153 HSLVPE
+153 NSLVPE

-184 VTEIGL
+184 VSDICMTE
-190 RDCVLGDSIFDCFPD
+190 CVLGETIFDYFPGLT
-205 FADVLASKEEI
+205 DVLASKEDI
-216 LMKEINIGKKAFQ
+216 LMKEMNIGKKIFQ

-234 LGNKNSDETF
+234 LGNRNSDETF

-320 SSHADH
+320 SSQVDH
-326 VDLLELIKKI
+326 VDLLELIRKI
-336 GDMIVYT
+336 GDMIVHT
-343 EDHTRNVLSIEYTG
+343 EGHARQSLSIEYGGG

-381 VKHAFMEGTEG
+381 VKHAFKEGTEG

-399 KDGSELEIQ
+399 KDGPELEIQ
-408 VRDDGIGYSP
+408 VKDDGIGYSP
-418 AVKPSLGLDII
+418 AVKPTLGLDII

>member
-1 MERTTTTAVRELCEM
+1 MERTMTVRDLCEL
-16 HTHLLDKDI
+16 HTHLLDSDI

-32 TNLSL
+32 MNLSL
-37 IANLNKAN
+37 IADLNKAN
-45 IFIDCPVREGK
+45 VFIDCPVREGR
-56 HAIVVAEASAYSVK
+56 HAIVVAEACGHSVK
-70 SVYDHPVVGKFAYE
+70 SVYNHPVVGKFAYE

-91 YVLRTGKEMFVNR
+91 YVLRTGKDMFVNR

-109 GAMVQQSVVPVK
+109 GAMVQQSVVPIK

-134 KVIQEEPE
+134 KVIHEEPE
-142 TSNQFERQDQQ
+142 SLNQFDRQDQQ
-153 HSLVPE
+153 NSLVPE

-184 VTEIGL
+184 VSEICL
-190 RDCVLGDSIFDCFPD
+190 TDCVLGESIFDYFPG
-205 FADVLASKEEI
+205 FADVLASKEDI
-216 LMKEINIGKKAFQ
+216 LMKEMNIGKKIIQ

-234 LGNKNSDETF
+234 LGNKNSNETF

-287 QMRIGAPE
+287 QMRLGAPE

-320 SSHADH
+320 SSQVDH
-326 VDLLELIKKI
+326 VDLLELIEKI
-336 GDMIVYT
+336 GDMIVHT
-343 EDHTRNVLSIEYTG
+343 EDQARQCLSIEYRG

-381 VKHAFMEGTEG
+381 VKHAFKEGTEG
-392 KITVCFQ
+392 KITVCLQ
-399 KDGSELEIQ
+399 KDGPELEIQ

-418 AVKPSLGLDII
+418 AMKPSLGLDII

-436 LDGEFSIHRIKEG
+436 LDGEFSIQRIKEG

>member
-1 MERTTTTAVRELCEM
+1 MTVRDLCAL
-16 HTHLLDKDI
+16 HTHLLDSDI
-25 QILENLS
+25 RILENLS

-37 IANLNKAN
+37 IADLNKAN
-45 IFIDCPVREGK
+45 VFIDCPVREGK
-56 HAIVVAEASAYSVK
+56 HAIVVAEACGHSVK

-91 YVLRTGKEMFVNR
+91 YVLRTGKDMFVNR

-109 GAMVQQSVVPVK
+109 GAMVQQSVVPIK

-134 KVIQEEPE
+134 KVIHEEPE
-142 TSNQFERQDQQ
+142 SFNQFDRQDQQ
-153 HSLVPE
+153 NSLVPE

-184 VTEIGL
+184 VSEICL
-190 RDCVLGDSIFDCFPD
+190 TDCVLGESIFAYFPG
-205 FADVLASKEEI
+205 FADVLASKEDI
-216 LMKEINIGKKAFQ
+216 LMKEMNIGKKIIQ

-234 LGNKNSDETF
+234 LGNKNSNETF

-287 QMRIGAPE
+287 QMRLGAPE

-320 SSHADH
+320 SSQVDH
-326 VDLLELIKKI
+326 VDLLELIRKI
-336 GDMIVYT
+336 GDMIVHT
-343 EDHTRNVLSIEYTG
+343 EGQARQCLSIEYSG

-381 VKHAFMEGTEG
+381 VKHAFKEGAEG
-392 KITVCFQ
+392 NITVCLQ
-399 KDGSELEIQ
+399 KDGPELELQ

-418 AVKPSLGLDII
+418 AMKPSLGLDII

-436 LDGEFSIHRIKEG
+436 LDGEFSIQRIKEG